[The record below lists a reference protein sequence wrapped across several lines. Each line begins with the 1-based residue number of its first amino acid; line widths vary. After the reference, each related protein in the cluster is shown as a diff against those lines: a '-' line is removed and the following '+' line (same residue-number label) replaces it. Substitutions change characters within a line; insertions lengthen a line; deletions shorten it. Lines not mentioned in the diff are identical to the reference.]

1 MIFWKICRKDGLQSI
16 SSWPLC
22 IYRKDSVI
30 LTYVDGCVIASHK
43 QDMVTSLVELLKNG
57 TEDYLLTDE
66 VDISNYLGVNIN
78 KNSYGTFKL
87 LKSHLV

>member
-1 MIFWKICRKDGLQSI
+1 MGYHKFQVYPCVFCRK
-16 SSWPLC
+16 
-22 IYRKDSVI
+22 YSVI
-30 LTYVDGCVIASHK
+30 LTYVNGCVIASHK
-43 QDMVTSLVELLKNG
+43 QDMVTSLVESLKNG